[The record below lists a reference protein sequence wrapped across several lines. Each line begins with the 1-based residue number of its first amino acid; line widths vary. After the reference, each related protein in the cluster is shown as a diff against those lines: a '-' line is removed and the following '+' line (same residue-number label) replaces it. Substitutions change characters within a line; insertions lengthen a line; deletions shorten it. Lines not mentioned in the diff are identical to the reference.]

1 LITGATGD
9 TGRHAV
15 QHLREK
21 GHAVRAM
28 VHQED
33 ERSEA
38 LRAAGAEIVVGDL
51 LNHDDVIRAI
61 ADTSSAYFCYP
72 VHPELIQ
79 ATAYLADAAKR
90 ADLKAVVNL
99 SQISARQDSKSHA
112 ARVHW
117 IAERILDRDAFEPV
131 NAAAGRAVERIG
143 G

>member
-1 LITGATGD
+1 MSTETLLITGATGD

-61 ADTSSAYFCYP
+61 ADTGI
-72 VHPELIQ
+72 V
-79 ATAYLADAAKR
+79 TLAANERHCHRSDRTQSVIPRFWIHVSCCQIRKALARKR
-90 ADLKAVVNL
+90 
-99 SQISARQDSKSHA
+99 R
-112 ARVHW
+112 
-117 IAERILDRDAFEPV
+117 
-131 NAAAGRAVERIG
+131 
-143 G
+143 